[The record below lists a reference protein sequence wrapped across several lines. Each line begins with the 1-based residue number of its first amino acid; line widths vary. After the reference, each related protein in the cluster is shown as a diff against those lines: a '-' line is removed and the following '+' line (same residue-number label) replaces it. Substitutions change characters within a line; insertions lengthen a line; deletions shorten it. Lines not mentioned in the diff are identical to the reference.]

1 MLAETK
7 EVARR
12 RLRGQRSRRSDVSSQ
27 TDASLGKLAE
37 LACLSPRQ
45 FTRVFRAETGLSPAK
60 AIENLRLEAARFM
73 LEQGRLS
80 VEEIAR
86 ATGFGDRERMRRSF
100 LRTLGQTLQKHPQR
114 FAPPCRYFLS
124 SDAMESALAALS
136 FYVLGYAIVP
146 QSNSSRGNEMTTQS
160 SHANPI
166 LVTGAAGAVG
176 SIGRH
181 VTEMLFAKGRKVR
194 ALVRREDE
202 RAEALR
208 QLGAEVMQGD
218 LTDLTAMHR
227 AIEGCARVYFAM
239 SVSVDYLTA
248 TVNTAAV
255 ARHHGVEAF
264 VNMSQMTVTQMS
276 ITESTYSPQ
285 HKQHWL
291 AEQALSWS
299 GLPVVTM
306 RPTVFLDG
314 FFRLFAAPGVRDA
327 DELALPMGSAKTSPI
342 SAVDVAR
349 AVSVVLE
356 DPTPHLGQ
364 IYNLTGFE
372 SADLEHYAR
381 VFSEALGR
389 PIRYRDVPLAG
400 WSQKLLQAGVPAHVV
415 NHLSVM
421 TELNKQGRYDRMTDD
436 LFKLTGQKPISMYD
450 FVKLHAAEFT
460 RS

>member
-1 MLAETK
+1 
-7 EVARR
+7 
-12 RLRGQRSRRSDVSSQ
+12 
-27 TDASLGKLAE
+27 
-37 LACLSPRQ
+37 
-45 FTRVFRAETGLSPAK
+45 
-60 AIENLRLEAARFM
+60 
-73 LEQGRLS
+73 
-80 VEEIAR
+80 
-86 ATGFGDRERMRRSF
+86 
-100 LRTLGQTLQKHPQR
+100 
-114 FAPPCRYFLS
+114 
-124 SDAMESALAALS
+124 
-136 FYVLGYAIVP
+136 
-146 QSNSSRGNEMTTQS
+146 MTTQP
-160 SHANPI
+160 SHASPI

-176 SIGRH
+176 SIGRN
-181 VTEMLFAKGRKVR
+181 VTEMLLAKGHKVR
-194 ALVRREDE
+194 ALVRREDK

-218 LTDLTAMHR
+218 LTDLVGMHR
-227 AIEGCARVYFAM
+227 AIEGCARVYFGM
-239 SVSVDYLTA
+239 SVSAEYLTA

-276 ITESTYSPQ
+276 ITESTDSPQ
-285 HKQHWL
+285 HKLHWL

-327 DELALPMGSAKTSPI
+327 DELALPMGGGKTSPI

-356 DPTPHLGQ
+356 DPTPHIGK

-381 VFSEALGR
+381 AFSEALGR
-389 PIRYRDVPLAG
+389 TIRYRDVPLSG
-400 WSQKLLQAGVPAHVV
+400 WSEKLLEAGVPTHIVK
-415 NHLSVM
+415 HLSVM

-436 LFKLTGQKPISMYD
+436 LFNLTGQKPISVYD

-460 RS
+460 RAGAAP